1 MSDHRF
7 VDLPDLLEPGDL
19 IVVNETR
26 VRAAR
31 VVGRRVETGGHIE
44 LLFLERRDDGTW
56 EALAKPSRR
65 LRPGVEVEF
74 DAFTARVVTGPEQG
88 KVTVDLDA
96 QDPEAAIEAAGS
108 MPLPPYF
115 TGKLEDPERYQTIFA
130 SSPGSAAAPTAGLHF
145 TEEVTR
151 GLKTRGI
158 ATHSVD
164 LHVSLDTFRPMATE
178 DVEDHEMHSEWC
190 AVPDETS
197 RAIDETREKG
207 GRVVAIGTTV
217 VRTLE
222 TMADGTGRVHAG
234 ESRTDLFLRP
244 GSEITVVD
252 MLVTNFHLPGS
263 TLLVLLAAFMGDSW
277 REAYDVALSRQ
288 YRFLSFGDA
297 MLAARSDLD
306 WAGSGRSTPG

>member
-1 MSDHRF
+1 MSDHIF
-7 VDLPDLLEPGDL
+7 LDLPDLLEPGDL
-19 IVVNETR
+19 VVVNETR

-31 VVGRRVETGGHIE
+31 VVGHRVKTGGRIE
-44 LLFLERRDDGTW
+44 MLFLERRDDGSW
-56 EALAKPSRR
+56 EALVRPSRR

-74 DAFTARVVTGPEQG
+74 GAFTAEIISEPEQG
-88 KVTVDLDA
+88 KVTVVLDA

-108 MPLPPYF
+108 MPLPHYF
-115 TGKLEDPERYQTIFA
+115 TGELEDPERYQTMFA

-145 TEEVTR
+145 TEEVIR
-151 GLKTRGI
+151 RLEARGI
-158 ATHSVD
+158 AMTSVD
-164 LHVSLDTFRPMATE
+164 LHVSLDTFRPIAT
-178 DVEDHEMHSEWC
+178 DDIEDHEMHSEWC
-190 AVPDETS
+190 SIPDETA
-197 RAIDETREKG
+197 RAISETRDRG

-234 ESRTDLFLRP
+234 ESHTGLFLRP
-244 GSEITVVD
+244 GSDITVVD

-263 TLLVLLAAFMGDSW
+263 TLLVLLAAFMGNSW

-297 MLAARSDLD
+297 MLAARRDRSR
-306 WAGSGRSTPG
+306 GGPGRAAAS